1 MRLNIR
7 GKLLVLF
14 FAMAILPMLAVGLV
28 SYYNSVRAVEAG
40 VEQRSMAVVQ
50 EGVAA
55 ALALFSQRRIE
66 MVLLARNQEIQDLYA
81 RRAALGKE
89 ERVAPRLQT
98 FFAQFF
104 TDERQL
110 FAQVYYLDLEG
121 DVLLKCARRL
131 ENQEITEGQPMLG
144 GYGCG
149 TEDTELEDFDAAAHT
164 SQQGI
169 FLVNA
174 HSSDYGPVLRLGRWI
189 ENVESEKRIGL
200 VLADLQVDRLL
211 QKTALAPPD
220 PQSAPRRPG
229 PDMLSQ
235 VAVVE
240 RDHQRLIFLP
250 QNILII
256 GQQFRHCSF
265 APIKIYDVGVYNL
278 L

>member
-98 FFAQFF
+98 FFA
-104 TDERQL
+104 
-110 FAQVYYLDLEG
+110 
-121 DVLLKCARRL
+121 
-131 ENQEITEGQPMLG
+131 
-144 GYGCG
+144 
-149 TEDTELEDFDAAAHT
+149 
-164 SQQGI
+164 
-169 FLVNA
+169 
-174 HSSDYGPVLRLGRWI
+174 
-189 ENVESEKRIGL
+189 
-200 VLADLQVDRLL
+200 
-211 QKTALAPPD
+211 
-220 PQSAPRRPG
+220 
-229 PDMLSQ
+229 
-235 VAVVE
+235 
-240 RDHQRLIFLP
+240 
-250 QNILII
+250 
-256 GQQFRHCSF
+256 
-265 APIKIYDVGVYNL
+265 
-278 L
+278 